1 MKIYIKNMVSIRCK
15 IIVRAELEKLG
26 LHPLS
31 IELGEVEIKENISAQ
46 KLEQLNTAL
55 KTSELELLDDKRSII
70 VEKIRRIIIEMVHY
84 SDEHPKT
91 NFSDYLCEIL
101 DENYT
106 TLSHLFSEVR
116 GITIEHYMI
125 AQKIEKAKELITYG
139 ELTLSEIAFK
149 LHYSSVAHLSA
160 QFKKTT
166 GLTPTYFKNRKE
178 KKRIPIGT
186 L

>member
-26 LHPLS
+26 LHTLS
-31 IELGEVEIKENISAQ
+31 VELGEVEIKENISAQ
-46 KLEQLNTAL
+46 KLDQLNAAL
-55 KTSELELLDDKRSII
+55 KTSNLELLDDKRSII
-70 VEKIRRIIIEMVHY
+70 VEKIRKIIVEMVHY
-84 SDEHPKT
+84 SDEFPKI
-91 NFSDYLCEIL
+91 NFSDYLSEKL
-101 DENYT
+101 NEHYT

-116 GITIEHYMI
+116 GITIEHYII

-139 ELTLSEIAFK
+139 EHTLSEIAFK
-149 LHYSSVAHLSA
+149 LQYSSVAHLSA

-166 GLTPTYFKNRKE
+166 GLTPSHFKNMRE